1 MALRAVQ
8 SYLTESDKMQDLGNT
23 LGAIIGIAFVAM
35 LVFAC
40 FYAVEADRKDRER
53 ENKDDL

>member
-8 SYLTESDKMQDLGNT
+8 SYLTESDKMQNLGDV
-23 LGAIIGIAFVAM
+23 LGLFIGLAIVSAF
-35 LVFAC
+35 VFAC

-53 ENKDDL
+53 KNENDL

>member
-8 SYLTESDKMQDLGNT
+8 SYLTESDEMQDLGNT
-23 LGAIIGIAFVAM
+23 LGAIIGILIAASF
-35 LVFAC
+35 VFAC

-53 ENKDDL
+53 ENEDDL

>member
-1 MALRAVQ
+1 
-8 SYLTESDKMQDLGNT
+8 MQDLGNT

-40 FYAVEADRKDRER
+40 FYAVEANRKDQER